1 MRQPKSAQIITR
13 VTEDDRAWVD
23 QEAGKRG
30 LGASG
35 FIRMTLRQARAALEE
50 QPRQRGDVQPPQH
63 EAA

>member
-1 MRQPKSAQIITR
+1 MKERKTSQIITR

-35 FIRMTLRQARAALEE
+35 FIRMTLRQVRASLEE
-50 QPRQRGDVQPPQH
+50 QPRQRGGVQPPQH